1 MNNCANTLKD
11 IKMTKKSSKIN
22 WAKHTIEV
30 SVDAEHKYTI
40 WLHNK
45 SIDEHLSIVL
55 NTIEYAELCQ
65 MLERMR
71 YDS

>member
-1 MNNCANTLKD
+1 MNILGD

-22 WAKHTIEV
+22 WNKHTIEV

-55 NTIEYAELCQ
+55 NGVEYVELCEL
-65 MLERMR
+65 LERMR
-71 YDS
+71 YDG